1 MIKVLIID
9 NYDSFVYNLAQYAG
23 ELGAYPVV
31 IRNDEI
37 VLEDILKI
45 EPDAIII
52 SPGPGN
58 PANPRYF
65 GVSGEVIKELSGHI
79 PILGVCL
86 GHQGIVHFYGGK
98 IMKAKRLMH
107 GKTSIVM
114 HNSEDLF
121 ENVKNPFKAMRYHS
135 LVVHQDLPQC
145 LVVTAISL
153 DDNEIMGIKH
163 VKHPV
168 YGLQF
173 HPESIFTEEG
183 KKMLNNFFKKVVKK

>member
-1 MIKVLIID
+1 LLKVLIID
-9 NYDSFVYNLAQYAG
+9 NYDSFVYNLAQYIG
-23 ELGAYPVV
+23 ELGSFPIVF
-31 IRNDEI
+31 RNDEI
-37 VLEDILKI
+37 VLEDISKI

-65 GVSGEVIKELSGHI
+65 GISGDIIKELSGCI

-98 IMKAKRLMH
+98 IIKAKRLMH
-107 GKTSIVM
+107 GKTSIVK

-121 ENVKNPFKAMRYHS
+121 QDVKNPIRVMRYHS
-135 LVVHQDLPQC
+135 LTAHKDLPSC
-145 LVVTAISL
+145 LIITAISL

-163 VKHPV
+163 IKYPL

-173 HPESIFTEEG
+173 HPESVFTEEG
-183 KKMLNNFFKKVVKK
+183 KKILYNFLKIVKK